1 MSSGDFDPCE
11 CVWSHEHAMRRLIN
25 LLRSSQSQC
34 TNDQCFPEMPGLS
47 EGPDGGISSMM
58 MIMLGWIVVAT
69 ALFLLRPTSL
79 RRIRGGDMKPN
90 RETDRSDNPP
100 PAPPTA

>member
-1 MSSGDFDPCE
+1 MSSGGFDPCE

-34 TNDQCFPEMPGLS
+34 TNDQCFPEMPGMS
-47 EGPDGGISSMM
+47 QSPDGGFSGMM
-58 MIMLGWIVVAT
+58 MMMLGWIVVAT
-69 ALFLLRPTSL
+69 ALFLLRPRSL
-79 RRIRGGDMKPN
+79 RNSGDMKPS
-90 RETDRSDNPP
+90 RETDRSDGNPP